1 MTESGEADTP
11 GQAAATPTP
20 QESAPPGILGHP
32 PTVRTIHEHEDGHG
46 LTESL
51 TITADG
57 PGPGGASHQY
67 VVTRELVM
75 TDRTKI
81 VLPVARIQFQSGP
94 RDVPGS
100 IPGIVES
107 VLLAIVVDRMRSFQS
122 GEYACREN
130 ALVMTHTQE
139 ALHWLRHRADD
150 RARREV
156 LGTAKV

>member
-1 MTESGEADTP
+1 MTESGESDAPTP
-11 GQAAATPTP
+11 AQAATPTAGP

-107 VLLAIVVDRMRSFQS
+107 VLLAIVVDRMNAFLA
-122 GEYACREN
+122 GPLACRQD
-130 ALVMTHTQE
+130 ALVRTHCEE
-139 ALHWLRHRADD
+139 ALMWL
-150 RARREV
+150 
-156 LGTAKV
+156 TAKV